1 MKLILWSGLLS
12 LLILLSGCN
21 ESMAERVKLTKE
33 MRESLSVATF
43 AGGCFWCVESGFE
56 QLPGVYEAVSG
67 YSGGDD
73 ENPSYRRVAAG
84 GTGHTEAVQV
94 YYDSKIISY
103 SGLLQGLWRMMDPTD
118 SGGQFADRGSQYRPA
133 IFYHNAEQKKL
144 AEAARDKLTAD
155 GRYKKPVTI
164 EVVPFTKF
172 YNAEAHHQDYYRKN
186 PIRYNFYTSN
196 SGRYQFVDEVW
207 GEERHVDFTRFK
219 NDETEVGD
227 KMSTTEQYTKPA
239 KAAIKEMLTP
249 LQYHVTQEEGT
260 ERPFDNPYW
269 DQKQPGIYVDIVTGE
284 PLFSSTDK
292 YKSGTGWPSFTR
304 PIAADVVVEKTDR
317 KLFSVRTEIRS
328 RIGDSHLGHLF
339 DDGPA
344 PTGQR
349 YCMNSAA
356 LRFVPELQMEA
367 DGYGEY
373 LKLFST
379 ITAEMPEQ

>member
-1 MKLILWSGLLS
+1 
-12 LLILLSGCN
+12 
-21 ESMAERVKLTKE
+21 
-33 MRESLSVATF
+33 MREILPVATF

-56 QLPGVYEAVSG
+56 QLPGVYEAISG
-67 YSGGDD
+67 YSGGGDK
-73 ENPSYRRVAAG
+73 NPSYRRVAAG

-94 YYDSKIISY
+94 YYDPKIISY

-133 IFYHNAEQKKL
+133 IFYHNAEQKKQ

-164 EVVPFTKF
+164 EIVPFTQF
-172 YNAEAHHQDYYRKN
+172 YDAEEHHQDYYRKN

-207 GEERHVDFTRFK
+207 GEDRNVDFTRFK
-219 NDETEVGD
+219 DDETEVTD
-227 KMSTTEQYTKPA
+227 KMTTTEQFTKPA

-269 DQKQPGIYVDIVTGE
+269 DQRQPGIYVDIVTGE

-292 YKSGTGWPSFTR
+292 YKSGTGWPSFSR
-304 PIAADVVVEKTDR
+304 PIAADVVTEKTDR
-317 KLFSVRTEIRS
+317 KLFSTRTEIRS
-328 RIGDSHLGHLF
+328 RIGDSHLGHVF

-349 YCMNSAA
+349 YCMNSAS
-356 LRFVPELQMEA
+356 LRFILKEDLESEGYGDYMKLFAALA
-367 DGYGEY
+367 DGD
-373 LKLFST
+373 
-379 ITAEMPEQ
+379 ADQ